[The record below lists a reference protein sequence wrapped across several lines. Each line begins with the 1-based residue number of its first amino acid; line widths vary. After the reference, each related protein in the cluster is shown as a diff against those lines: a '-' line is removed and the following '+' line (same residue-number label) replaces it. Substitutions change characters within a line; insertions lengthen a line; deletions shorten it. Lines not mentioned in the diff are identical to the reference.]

1 MAFPATLDEQIIENK
16 RNELS
21 FRVMHESAIV
31 HNEETGIDI
40 EIPFSS
46 YTNKYRDYLN
56 QIIVAIYL
64 DEADCAKYR
73 FRPKLFSVDQY
84 GVTDFWN
91 DILILNGCTSIR
103 EFEPIKGRPLYFY
116 DPNRLKKYLNEI
128 LILENR
134 IR

>member
-1 MAFPATLDEQIIENK
+1 MQFPVTLDDQVLENK

-21 FRVMHESAIV
+21 YRVMHESAIV

-40 EIPFSS
+40 EIPFAS
-46 YTNKYRDYLN
+46 YTDKYRNYLSN
-56 QIIVAIYL
+56 ILIAIYL

-73 FRPKLFSVDQY
+73 YRPKLFSVDMY

-91 DILILNGCTSIR
+91 DILLLNGCTSIR
-103 EFEPIKGRPLYFY
+103 EFEPTKSRPVFYY
-116 DPNRLKKYLNEI
+116 DPQRLKRYLNEI